1 MRIVIAIEKQNMGYR
16 SKRLR
21 LRESLHIVNG
31 LTTLRWSSD
40 YMRNSMCLSI
50 IFEATSIRIE

>member
-1 MRIVIAIEKQNMGYR
+1 MRIVIAIEKQNMGYQ

-31 LTTLRWSSD
+31 LTTLRWEFRL
-40 YMRNSMCLSI
+40 YEEFHV
-50 IFEATSIRIE
+50 FEYNL